1 MLKKIPV
8 ARLRPGMFI
17 HELCGDWMSHP
28 FWRAQFILKGEGDLR
43 RIVEAGI
50 QHVYIDTARGLDDV
64 EAVAAE
70 EVQAAVEQEI
80 VNALSAPQEP
90 IVRVS
95 VREELA
101 RAKRIHEQAHK
112 VIRSMMSDVR
122 LGNAVSLDDAE
133 PVVEA
138 IIQHENGQQP
148 YSDVEITKALVLAGV
163 EPKQQ
168 SLQASRTVKGGQ
180 VATAGTL
187 GAGAI
192 ETVQETLEPAT
203 TTLMAIAPYL
213 EVAKWALLIVTLVG
227 IGVMLWARIDDHR
240 KGLR

>member
-1 MLKKIPV
+1 MTTKQPRGIRNNNPGNIRRNGDPWQGLAKDQADREFFTFKSAVYGIRALARLLITYQDKYGLCTIETIIARWAPTVENDTKAYIQSV
-8 ARLRPGMFI
+8 ARQTGFSPLQTLDMHCF
-17 HELCGDWMSHP
+17 EY
-28 FWRAQFILKGEGDLR
+28 LK
-43 RIVEAGI
+43 
-50 QHVYIDTARGLDDV
+50 
-64 EAVAAE
+64 
-70 EVQAAVEQEI
+70 
-80 VNALSAPQEP
+80 
-90 IVRVS
+90 
-95 VREELA
+95 
-101 RAKRIHEQAHK
+101 
-112 VIRSMMSDVR
+112 
-122 LGNAVSLDDAE
+122 

-148 YSDVEITKALVLAGV
+148 YSDAEITKALVLAGV

-192 ETVQETLEPAT
+192 ESVQETLEPAT

>member
-1 MLKKIPV
+1 MTTKQPRGIRNNNPGNIRRNGDPWQGLAKDQADREFFTFKSAVYGIRALARLLITYQDKYGLCTIETIIARWAPTVENDTKAYIQSV
-8 ARLRPGMFI
+8 ARHTGFSPLQTLDMHCF
-17 HELCGDWMSHP
+17 EY
-28 FWRAQFILKGEGDLR
+28 LK
-43 RIVEAGI
+43 
-50 QHVYIDTARGLDDV
+50 
-64 EAVAAE
+64 
-70 EVQAAVEQEI
+70 
-80 VNALSAPQEP
+80 
-90 IVRVS
+90 
-95 VREELA
+95 
-101 RAKRIHEQAHK
+101 
-112 VIRSMMSDVR
+112 
-122 LGNAVSLDDAE
+122 

-148 YSDVEITKALVLAGV
+148 YSDAEITKALVLAGV
-163 EPKQQ
+163 EPKHQR
-168 SLQASRTVKGGQ
+168 LQASRTVKGGQ

>member
-1 MLKKIPV
+1 MTTKQPRGIRNNNPGNIRRNGDPWQGLAKDQTDREFFMFQSAVYGIRALARLLITYQDKYGLCTIETIIARWAPTVENDTKAYIQSV
-8 ARLRPGMFI
+8 ARHTGFSPLQTLDMHCF
-17 HELCGDWMSHP
+17 EY
-28 FWRAQFILKGEGDLR
+28 LK
-43 RIVEAGI
+43 
-50 QHVYIDTARGLDDV
+50 
-64 EAVAAE
+64 
-70 EVQAAVEQEI
+70 
-80 VNALSAPQEP
+80 
-90 IVRVS
+90 
-95 VREELA
+95 
-101 RAKRIHEQAHK
+101 
-112 VIRSMMSDVR
+112 
-122 LGNAVSLDDAE
+122 

-148 YSDVEITKALVLAGV
+148 YSDAEITKALVLAGV